1 MHRAFAVPLAAMGL
15 MLLLGAESSA
25 IMLLTLV
32 GAVLLTLW
40 DCRTARMGWRLILWW
55 VSLVLLIHVI
65 GYLALRLWLVTRR
78 TENMAA

>member
-1 MHRAFAVPLAAMGL
+1 MGL

-25 IMLLTLV
+25 IMLLTLF
-32 GAVLLTLW
+32 GAVLLTMW
-40 DCRTARMGWRLILWW
+40 DCRTAQMGWRLILWW

-78 TENMAA
+78 GENVAA